1 MRGNDILWR
10 ALELARRDNL
20 AASGRATP
28 RPGHEGIGRRAL
40 LKGFAAGGVAGTL
53 SLPAAAALPRSGRV
67 AIIGG
72 GIAGLTALHRLT
84 DAGVECR
91 LYEARNRLGGRMY
104 TQRTGDGQ
112 VFEAGG
118 QLVNSDHDDIH
129 ALAREFAIPLVDRK
143 DGPHQSVVLDGGALV
158 PQGELARLLGPL
170 AARIARD
177 SERIDADPR
186 AAAAIDSLSVAH
198 YLDRHSKLIPDPR
211 IRRLIEASIRTEY
224 GAEPEAA
231 SALQLIFNLPTVK
244 GEHVE
249 VLAGSDE
256 RYAISG
262 GSGRLATAI
271 ADAHRDRIESGK
283 RLASV
288 RETGGALRLT
298 FHDGTVTEADV
309 AVVAVPAP
317 ILRQIDFAVPLSA
330 RWRAFIAEADLGANE
345 KVQVTARGT
354 PWQDVLG
361 AGGELWDIASRYAL
375 GWDGTVR
382 GVPGAPVWNWYL
394 GGGQVAAAQDAPEA
408 LAAAFA
414 ARSEGAMR
422 GIADAVAGGVVRRT
436 NWCRDALTLGAY
448 TNSAPGQL
456 TRFAPLFW
464 VESDD
469 PAERQSAVAGRIV
482 FAGEHVSDAWVGFM
496 NGGAQ
501 TGRLAADA
509 ILAARGKRRA
519 A

>member
-1 MRGNDILWR
+1 MRGNEALWR
-10 ALELARRDNL
+10 ALQAARRDHLN
-20 AASGRATP
+20 SQGRPMP

-40 LKGFAAGGVAGTL
+40 LKGLAAGGVAGAL
-53 SLPAAAALPRSGRV
+53 PLPAAAALPRGGRV
-67 AIIGG
+67 AIVGG
-72 GIAGLTALHRLT
+72 GIAGLTALHRLSE
-84 DAGVECR
+84 AGVDCR
-91 LYEARNRLGGRMY
+91 LYEARNRMGGRMF

-112 VFEAGG
+112 YFEAGG
-118 QLVNSDHDDIH
+118 QLVNSDHADIR
-129 ALAREFAIPLVDRK
+129 ALARAFGIPLVDRK

-158 PQGELARLLGPL
+158 PQAELVRLLTPL

-177 SERIDADPR
+177 SEAVDADPR
-186 AAAAIDSLSVAH
+186 AAAAIDSLSITH
-198 YLDRHSKLIPDPR
+198 YLDRHARLIPDPR
-211 IRRLIEASIRTEY
+211 VRRLIEASIRTEY
-224 GAEPEAA
+224 GAEPGVS

-262 GSGRLATAI
+262 GSGRLANAI

-298 FHDGTVTEADV
+298 FLDGSVTEADI
-309 AVVAVPAP
+309 AVIAVPAP
-317 ILRQIDFAVPLSA
+317 VLRQIDFAVPLSA

-345 KVQVTARGT
+345 KVQATARST

-361 AGGELWDIASRYAL
+361 SGGELWDIASPYAL

-382 GVPGAPVWNWYL
+382 SVRGAPVWTWYL
-394 GGGQVAAAQDAPEA
+394 GGDQVAAAREAPDT
-408 LAAAFA
+408 LATAFA
-414 ARSEGAMR
+414 ARTEGAMP
-422 GIADAVAGGVVRRT
+422 GIARAVSGGVVRRT

-469 PAERQSAVAGRIV
+469 PTERQSAVAGRIV

-501 TGRLAADA
+501 SGRLAAEA
-509 ILAARGKRRA
+509 ILAARSRKRA